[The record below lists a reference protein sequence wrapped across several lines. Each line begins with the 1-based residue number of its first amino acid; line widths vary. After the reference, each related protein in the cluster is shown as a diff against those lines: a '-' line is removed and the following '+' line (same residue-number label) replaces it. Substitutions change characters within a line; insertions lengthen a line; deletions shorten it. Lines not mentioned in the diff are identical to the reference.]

1 MLKIIFLLMAL
12 NTFAQ
17 TSGQSLQELS
27 AKINKTLP
35 EIYDHATKLMSTT
48 VENNNFYYHFM
59 LKATKKEYKGAL
71 PHVQAQI
78 LKTICSKPTERTILL
93 GHKANIVYRYENDK
107 GQSLGEFM
115 VRPSHCQK

>member
-59 LKATKKEYKGAL
+59 LKATKKEYQGAL

-78 LKTICSKPTERTILL
+78 LKTICSKATERGILL

-115 VRPSHCQK
+115 VRPGHCQK